1 MDKEKTLQ
9 KIVQKA
15 VDGGFN
21 MKPYL
26 PAFPNKK
33 IVGRFLQ
40 VIYKEFIYTHAF
52 AETYWGKE
60 ENEYRANGL
69 GGEYYYIQ
77 KDYRFHLQRMIL
89 EKDHIKYLAKFLK
102 K

>member
-40 VIYKEFIYTHAF
+40 VI
-52 AETYWGKE
+52 
-60 ENEYRANGL
+60 
-69 GGEYYYIQ
+69 
-77 KDYRFHLQRMIL
+77 
-89 EKDHIKYLAKFLK
+89 
-102 K
+102 